1 MTDYSR
7 SNILLPHFEEAE
19 VFLEALAGKDAQF
32 TFQTFDDVEVWSDEK
47 QKNIKRQNKDLVR
60 VYHGTFNEH
69 KQKLASINKRG
80 GGVFVTI
87 NETDLKG
94 SKKENIL
101 KIRAVF
107 VDLDGSPIQPILDL
121 PEDLQPHIIIESSP
135 NKWHAYW
142 LVDNCSLELFPHVQ
156 CALAA
161 KFNGD
166 IAVNNIN
173 RVMRLAGFSH
183 NKGESFITR
192 IHTMQ
197 DDLYPYS
204 VNKLIVGLGLNNIR
218 GQERSNNNLQ
228 EKQLKNDGHIY
239 TRQDEANINVHQVH
253 HVHLL
258 DDENPDFDLILTNEQ
273 INDLKNALSF
283 IECESYASWQ
293 DIGQALKTIANL
305 DDVGLNLWLEWSSK
319 SPKFDRAEA
328 VKKWHNGLKGDRTI
342 YKAIF
347 TKAQANGWKNPQA
360 KESIIDAALLTVREA
375 LASDDVGVMFDD
387 ATIKALTTLYT
398 SSKANYAR
406 VRHEIKQNRAIKL
419 SDLEALIKPEREEE
433 QSTTERLLDI
443 AKEQCEFFHD
453 KDKEPYAVFNA
464 NGARQCYHLQ
474 SKGFREWLAN
484 ELYKADET
492 APADNILNA
501 TINALIGQAKFDGEE
516 KPVYMRVAKQ
526 EGAYWL
532 DLCNDKWQAI
542 KITSLGW
549 QVIDSPDVLFTR
561 GDNMRPLPLPEG
573 QGDLSKLW
581 QLVNIPEQ
589 DHDAVIAWLI
599 ESMRPDTPYT
609 VLELTGEQG
618 STKSTTQKH
627 LKRLIDPNKS
637 NLRTAPKAIED
648 IWVNA
653 KHGHI
658 VSYENVSHLSASY
671 QDAFCILSTGGA
683 YATRTLHTT
692 CDETVIELKKP
703 IVLNGIPVNVTAQDL
718 LDRTIHIDLPVIE
731 SRLTEEEVKEL
742 FEQHYPDVFT
752 GLLDVFVSVLATLPT
767 INYIERHELP
777 RMADFTLLG
786 EAVARVQG
794 KAPKTFLE
802 QYKGK
807 RTEGI
812 YRTIEASPIA
822 VAAMAYL
829 EENPKG
835 YDGTVKGL
843 LDALTVFQPTGESWP
858 RSPRGFGDILRR
870 LAPAFRAIGINA
882 KISEKASK
890 KGFGCVLKYLPK
902 NTPKNTQKGEHGEH
916 GEYVSTPNILE
927 SYIQHP
933 KNDPLTLTKS
943 DLIFDPSCTR
953 ILNTGQEKTPIDP
966 IDKKAKCNNCVHYAW
981 DCAKGIEGIDPDT
994 LHDCT
999 HFVDYDFLL
1008 T

>member
-1 MTDYSR
+1 
-7 SNILLPHFEEAE
+7 LPHFEEAE
-19 VFLEALAGKDAQF
+19 AFLNALDGKDAQF
-32 TFQTFDDVEVWSDEK
+32 TFQTFDDVEVWSDEEK
-47 QKNIKRQNKDLVR
+47 KNIKRMDKSLVR

-69 KQKLASINKRG
+69 KQALAAINERG

-94 SKKENIL
+94 RKKENIL
-101 KIRAVF
+101 KVKAVF

-156 CALAA
+156 RALAS

-166 IAVNNIN
+166 IAVNNID

-197 DDLYPYS
+197 DNLYPYS

-258 DDENPDFDLILTNEQ
+258 DDENSDFDLILTNEQ
-273 INDLKNALSF
+273 INDLKSALSF
-283 IECESYASWQ
+283 LSCEDYKEWT
-293 DIGQALKTIANL
+293 DTGHALKTIANL
-305 DDVGLNLWLEWSSK
+305 NDVGLNLWLEWSSK
-319 SPKFDRAEA
+319 SPEFDKADA
-328 VKKWHNGLKGDRTI
+328 VKKWHKLKGDRTT

-375 LASDDVGVMFDD
+375 LAKEDAGLMFEDT
-387 ATIKALTTLYT
+387 AIEALKTLYT

-453 KDKEPYAVFNA
+453 KDKEPYAVFIA
-464 NGARQCYHLQ
+464 HGVRQCYHLQ

-484 ELYKADET
+484 ELYKADDT

-516 KPVYMRVAKQ
+516 KSVYMRVAKH
-526 EGAYWL
+526 ESAYWL
-532 DLCNDKWQAI
+532 DLCNDKWQAV
-542 KITSLGW
+542 KITGTGW
-549 QVIDSPDVLFTR
+549 QVIDSPDVFFTR

-581 QLVNIPEQ
+581 HLVNIPTQ
-589 DHDAVIAWLI
+589 DHDTVIAWLL
-599 ESMRPDTPYT
+599 ECMRPDTPYL

-627 LKRLIDPNKS
+627 IKQLVDPNKS

-653 KHGHI
+653 KHSHM
-658 VSYENVSHLSASY
+658 VSYENISHLSASY
-671 QDAFCILSTGGA
+671 QDAFCTLCTGGA

-703 IVLNGIPVNVTAQDL
+703 IILNGIPVNVTAQDL
-718 LDRTIHIDLPVIE
+718 LDRTIHIDLPIIE

-742 FEQHYPDVFT
+742 FEQHYPEVFT
-752 GLLDVFVSVLATLPT
+752 GLLDMFVSVLATLPT
-767 INYIERHELP
+767 INDIDRHELP

-794 KAPKTFLE
+794 KTPKTFLR
-802 QYKGK
+802 QYQSK
-807 RTEGI
+807 RTEGV
-812 YRTIEASPIA
+812 YRTLEASPIA
-822 VAAMAYL
+822 VAAMDYL

-835 YDGTVKGL
+835 FDGTVKGL
-843 LDALTVFQPTGESWP
+843 LDALTIFQPTGESWP
-858 RSPRGFGDILRR
+858 RSAKGFADLLRR

-882 KISEKASK
+882 KISEKAGK
-890 KGFGCVLKYLPK
+890 NGFGCILKYLPK
-902 NTPKNTQKGEHGEH
+902 NTAKSAIKGEHGEL
-916 GEYVSTPNILE
+916 GEHQNPMHLPTDIYNPNQNGEKTSKTSDKTP
-927 SYIQHP
+927 
-933 KNDPLTLTKS
+933 S
-943 DLIFDPSCTR
+943 DYFSLSCTR
-953 ILNTGQEKTPIDP
+953 ILNNEQEKTPIDP
-966 IDKKAKCNNCVHYAW
+966 NDKKVSCSMCEHYAW
-981 DCAKGIEGIDPDT
+981 DCAKGIEVIDENA
-994 LHDCT
+994 LHNCT
-999 HFVDYDFLL
+999 HFECVF
-1008 T
+1008 

>member
-1 MTDYSR
+1 
-7 SNILLPHFEEAE
+7 EA
-19 VFLEALAGKDAQF
+19 FLNALDGKDVPF
-32 TFQTFDDVEVWSDEK
+32 TFQTFDDVKVWSEEK
-47 QKNIKRQNKDLVR
+47 QKFINRQAPNLA
-60 VYHGTFNEH
+60 HIFQGIFNQH
-69 KQKLASINKRG
+69 KQALAALNAKG
-80 GGVFVTI
+80 AGVYVTV
-87 NETDLKG
+87 NQTDLKG
-94 SKKENIL
+94 RKEENIV
-101 KIRAVF
+101 KVRALF
-107 VDLDGSPIQPILDL
+107 VDLDGSPLQPILDL
-121 PEDLQPHIIIESSP
+121 EEDLQPHFIIESSP
-135 NKWHAYW
+135 NKWHCYW
-142 LVDNCSLELFPHVQ
+142 LVNNCELEQFKPLQ
-156 CALAA
+156 QALAA
-161 KFNGD
+161 KFDGD
-166 IAVNNIN
+166 KAVCDLP

-183 NKGESFITR
+183 NKAESFITR

-197 DDLYPYS
+197 ANLYPYS

-328 VKKWHNGLKGDRTI
+328 VKKWHNDLKGDRTT

-501 TINALIGQAKFDGEE
+501 TINALIGQAKFDGDE
-516 KPVYMRVAKQ
+516 KPVYMRVAKH
-526 EGAYWL
+526 ESAYWL
-532 DLCNDKWQAI
+532 DLCNDKWQAV
-542 KITSLGW
+542 KITSTGW
-549 QVIDSPDVLFTR
+549 QVIDNPNVLFTR
-561 GDNMRPLPLPEG
+561 GDNMRPLPLPNGE
-573 QGDLSKLW
+573 GDLSKLW

-627 LKRLIDPNKS
+627 LKLLIDPNKS

-653 KHGHI
+653 KHCHV
-658 VSYENVSHLSASY
+658 VSYENISHLSSAY

-692 CDETVIELKKP
+692 CEETVIELKKP
-703 IVLNGIPVNVTAQDL
+703 IILNGIPVNVTAQDL

-742 FEQHYPDVFT
+742 FEQHYPEVFT
-752 GLLDVFVSVLATLPT
+752 GLLDMFVLVLATLPT
-767 INYIERHELP
+767 INDIPRNELP

-794 KAPKTFLE
+794 KAPKTFLR
-802 QYKGK
+802 QYQNK
-807 RTEGI
+807 RTEGV
-812 YRTIEASPIA
+812 YRTLESSPVA
-822 VAAMAYL
+822 VALLAYL
-829 EENPKG
+829 EENPFG
-835 YDGTVKGL
+835 YEGTVKRL
-843 LDALTVFQPTGESWP
+843 LDILTPLTPQGESWP
-858 RSPRGFGDILRR
+858 RSLKGFGDILRR
-870 LAPAFRAIGINA
+870 LAPAFRIV
-882 KISEKASK
+882 
-890 KGFGCVLKYLPK
+890 GFNVIHLGHKRDGHHWQIKQIPK
-902 NTPKNTQKGEHGEH
+902 QSTKNSQKCDQRDHCDRDMVGEVDNDIYMTG
-916 GEYVSTPNILE
+916 
-927 SYIQHP
+927 
-933 KNDPLTLTKS
+933 KN
-943 DLIFDPSCTR
+943 
-953 ILNTGQEKTPIDP
+953 GEKTT
-966 IDKKAKCNNCVHYAW
+966 H
-981 DCAKGIEGIDPDT
+981 IEDVEV
-994 LHDCT
+994 
-999 HFVDYDFLL
+999 F
-1008 T
+1008 